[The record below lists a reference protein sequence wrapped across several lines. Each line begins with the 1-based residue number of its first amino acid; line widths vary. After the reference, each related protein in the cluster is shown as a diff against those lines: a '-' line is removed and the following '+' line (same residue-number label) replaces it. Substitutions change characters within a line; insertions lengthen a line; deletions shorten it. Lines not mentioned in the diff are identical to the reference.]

1 MVIAISSTATLG
13 EQNFQKTKDVIES
26 VVNEYGRERI
36 HYGVVLFGREPTKAL
51 HLVDNYDTDEQL
63 MAMLDTFDR
72 DTGNADLAKVGL
84 ARRSVSS
91 VNPLSIALSL

>member
-51 HLVDNYDTDEQL
+51 HLVDNYDNDEQL
-63 MAMLDTFDR
+63 MAMLDTFGR

-84 ARRSVSS
+84 AMRSVTS
-91 VNPLSIALSL
+91 VNALSIALSL

>member
-84 ARRSVSS
+84 AMRSVTS
-91 VNPLSIALSL
+91 VNALSIALSL